1 MLPETRISA
10 IRAGAESGGKQ
21 LPVFRVDI
29 VDSRG
34 GPVAHVRKTVYVRR
48 KRALEPVEPLDLS

>member
-1 MLPETRISA
+1 
-10 IRAGAESGGKQ
+10 
-21 LPVFRVDI
+21 VFRVDI